1 MWLPFRAQT
10 RRSAPTP
17 AVSNCFLGRAF
28 RRSRSPRSPE
38 RAARFPPAAAQREE
52 VKLRIDARLD
62 ARPPDSVSK
71 EGDVEVPRHKLR
83 ARDTA
88 ARPLN
93 VHVRPY
99 LSQRV
104 QSRRCATASS
114 LRPLLWHRWL
124 RWNSSPLSLHGP
136 VVNGAC
142 SKRRL
147 RLQIFCAHH
156 VVRNLGNVW
165 RHNSPALGGLQIPR
179 WAGGWVLHQP
189 PWSFGF
195 DSQTR
200 GTREN
205 RRTLC

>member
-1 MWLPFRAQT
+1 MWLPFRAQPGGQPQPP
-10 RRSAPTP
+10 RSAT
-17 AVSNCFLGRAF
+17 AF
-28 RRSRSPRSPE
+28 SAARSGVPGPPDRRNAARFG
-38 RAARFPPAAAQREE
+38 ARFPPAAAQRED

-71 EGDVEVPRHKLR
+71 EGDVEVPRHKVR

-124 RWNSSPLSLHGP
+124 RWNSSQMEQFALESPRP
-136 VVNGAC
+136 C
-142 SKRRL
+142 SK
-147 RLQIFCAHH
+147 
-156 VVRNLGNVW
+156 W
-165 RHNSPALGGLQIPR
+165 GL
-179 WAGGWVLHQP
+179 
-189 PWSFGF
+189 
-195 DSQTR
+195 
-200 GTREN
+200 
-205 RRTLC
+205 